1 MGIKIGDSM
10 VETQTID
17 VEHVQKILK
26 NCPNYDIIVNSEFP
40 FEDTFSDKLVD
51 WYREL
56 VFSAN
61 GNNEGQLKIINA
73 LDKSIYLYVTNN
85 RYKRGL
91 RKIVDEN
98 NYNCLIEVDGGINDK
113 TYSKVIN
120 AGADVLVSGSFLF
133 KSANMKESI
142 KLLKGK

>member
-17 VEHVQKILK
+17 VEHVQKILN

-61 GNNEGQLKIINA
+61 GNNTLHHNTSPMCA
-73 LDKSIYLYVTNN
+73 
-85 RYKRGL
+85 GL
-91 RKIVDEN
+91 APAP
-98 NYNCLIEVDGGINDK
+98 L
-113 TYSKVIN
+113 T
-120 AGADVLVSGSFLF
+120 VL
-133 KSANMKESI
+133 
-142 KLLKGK
+142 

>member
-17 VEHVQKILK
+17 IEHVQKILK

-73 LDKSIYLYVTNN
+73 LDKSIYLY
-85 RYKRGL
+85 
-91 RKIVDEN
+91 
-98 NYNCLIEVDGGINDK
+98 
-113 TYSKVIN
+113 
-120 AGADVLVSGSFLF
+120 
-133 KSANMKESI
+133 ESI
-142 KLLKGK
+142 HHDTGGWILSGCSESQNESICRVQ

>member
-1 MGIKIGDSM
+1 MN
-10 VETQTID
+10 ENID
-17 VEHVQKILK
+17 LTKILK

-98 NYNCLIEVDGGINDK
+98 EITLKDK
-113 TYSKVIN
+113 EII
-120 AGADVLVSGSFLF
+120 
-133 KSANMKESI
+133 KE
-142 KLLKGK
+142 LLKKIINYTNSYENKTLLEIDTTKWI

>member
-91 RKIVDEN
+91 RKIVYEN
-98 NYNCLIEVDGGINDK
+98 EITLKDK
-113 TYSKVIN
+113 EII
-120 AGADVLVSGSFLF
+120 
-133 KSANMKESI
+133 KE
-142 KLLKGK
+142 LLKKIINYTNSYENKTLLEIDTTKWI